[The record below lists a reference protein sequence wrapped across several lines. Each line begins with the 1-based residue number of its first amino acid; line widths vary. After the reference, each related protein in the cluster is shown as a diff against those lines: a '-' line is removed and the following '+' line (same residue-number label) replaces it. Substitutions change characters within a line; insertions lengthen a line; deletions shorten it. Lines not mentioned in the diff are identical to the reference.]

1 MDIFHNPLLITL
13 REKNYLP
20 FYSNETKMGS
30 PAKPC
35 GFNIFIVYLLA
46 SSLGFFV
53 ALFSNHTVMN
63 PYIALAKLMLPQE
76 ISESFDLVKV
86 EEKNV
91 ALEKL
96 LHLYLD
102 EFETPPNHRT
112 DLKPNGFYPET
123 LIGDFPIRDRKVVL
137 HVRRRRWLD
146 PHGESVS
153 TDWSLICKGTRY
165 SKEFAA
171 FLKEFA

>member
-1 MDIFHNPLLITL
+1 MTNESSTYQELLTAYTQL
-13 REKNYLP
+13 LADNEQHRE
-20 FYSNETKMGS
+20 EIGS

-123 LIGDFPIRDRKVVL
+123 LMGDFPI
-137 HVRRRRWLD
+137 
-146 PHGESVS
+146 
-153 TDWSLICKGTRY
+153 
-165 SKEFAA
+165 
-171 FLKEFA
+171 